1 MRDAVQLCA
10 VENGDWPKMAQHL
23 AKVVKKAPKI
33 GAAIGKV
40 VDKNGHY
47 KAVKVKVEEVKFNDF
62 LNMVRIL

>member
-1 MRDAVQLCA
+1 
-10 VENGDWPKMAQHL
+10 MAQHL